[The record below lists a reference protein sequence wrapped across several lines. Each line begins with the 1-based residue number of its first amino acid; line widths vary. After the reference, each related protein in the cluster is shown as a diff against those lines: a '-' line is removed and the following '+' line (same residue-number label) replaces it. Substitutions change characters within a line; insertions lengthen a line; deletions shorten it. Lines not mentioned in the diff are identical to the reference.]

1 MKILI
6 VDDDFVTRKILMAT
20 LKSVGDCDLACSG
33 LEAIE
38 ALQDAERGGTS
49 YDLVLLDIMMPEM
62 DGLEVLKRIRT
73 FENKNGKPY
82 GTKVVMATSVSDRE
96 HVIGSFHEGCDG
108 YIVKPFTPESV
119 LKDLL
124 KHGVLS

>member
-6 VDDDFVTRKILMAT
+6 VDDDFLTRKILMAT
-20 LKSVGDCDLACSG
+20 LKSMGECDLACSG
-33 LEAIE
+33 IEAIDAWE
-38 ALQDAERGGTS
+38 AAQREGQA

-62 DGLEVLKRIRT
+62 DGVEVLRRIRV
-73 FENKNGKPY
+73 FEKNKGMAY
-82 GTKVVMATSVSDRE
+82 ATKVVMATSAADKD

-108 YIVKPFTPESV
+108 YIVKPFSPESI

-124 KHGVLS
+124 KHGVLT